1 MAFILTELLIENFS
15 QYPARRREISPA
27 MQCRFMR
34 EPIYLRNIMMTF
46 ISNNALRRSKNY
58 LNADMRKLGLKPFS
72 TYYDFSAKMVKKRLI

>member
-1 MAFILTELLIENFS
+1 
-15 QYPARRREISPA
+15 
-27 MQCRFMR
+27 MR

-72 TYYDFSAKMVKKRLI
+72 TYYDFSAKMVNLGGLQRFPRFLYIVS

>member
-1 MAFILTELLIENFS
+1 
-15 QYPARRREISPA
+15 
-27 MQCRFMR
+27 MR

-72 TYYDFSAKMVKKRLI
+72 TYYDFSAKIKNAFLKDFPVFCICFVKV